1 MRKLVFTLSL
11 SLILLLAMAFVPV
24 AAQDTE
30 CTADAI
36 EDQIDT
42 FYATYLMERD
52 EDITVAAQALAD
64 SITELLTECESVSDT
79 EDTTATDS
87 VVIPG
92 RWFVNWST
100 DGTTCPD
107 GTTSTATDRPFLLT
121 LSDEGFIA
129 TDNYAWPPLE
139 FMPTDDEMVYSFDRN
154 DPSGNFTYRYDVTI
168 LSNEEMSGTITLF
181 YVSGC
186 TLENSFVMVLQDAD
200 VICMV
205 NSDSGANLRSGPGT
219 DFSRAGQL
227 PAIHLQ
233 SVIGQT
239 TGSDGFVWWQLED
252 DSWVRSDVVEEVGD
266 CESVEEAE

>member
-11 SLILLLAMAFVPV
+11 IFLLALAFVPV
-24 AAQDTE
+24 AAQDNG
-30 CTADAI
+30 CTADDI

-42 FYATYLMERD
+42 FYATYLTDRD
-52 EDITVAAQALAD
+52 EGITDAAQAMAD
-64 SITELLTECESVSDT
+64 SITELLTECESASDA
-79 EDTTATDS
+79 EDTTDTDS

-92 RWFVNWST
+92 RWYVNWST
-100 DGTTCPD
+100 SGTTCPD

-121 LSDEGFIA
+121 LSDEGFTA

-139 FMPTDDEMVYSFDRN
+139 FTPTDEEMVYSFDRN
-154 DPSGNFTYRYDVTI
+154 APSGNFTYRYDVTV
-168 LSNEEMSGTITLF
+168 LSKEEISGTITLF
-181 YVSGC
+181 YASGC
-186 TLENSFVMVLQDAD
+186 TLKDSFVMLLQDAD
-200 VICMV
+200 VFCLV
-205 NSDSGANLRSGPGT
+205 NSDNGANLRSGPGT

-227 PAIHLQ
+227 PAIQLQ

-239 TGSDGFVWWQLED
+239 TGAGGFVWWQLED